1 MNQEIVCVSETLK
14 TPEYSYSAPISEF
27 VPTSKL
33 TSKPKKSRFKLDRII
48 SYLCRNPEIK
58 PALRAFLCR
67 DLLTQDT
74 NEAVRRLGSDM
85 EELHRQNP
93 RDAVITKVVAEV
105 WAVANGMRL
114 VPDAKITAS
123 IKQQRKTGFQKFL
136 RYMLF
141 GNQDTILIEENVNLA
156 ADNEALKLENRSL
169 ENRQK
174 EAETKAAEII
184 KQAVN
189 SAKEI
194 TGSAVQRAA
203 EAEKETE
210 LRRNI
215 LQTKADSLQKEC
227 ARLEEMKNELLK
239 NPDLK
244 TVYEKS
250 SDEQFQK
257 LQEKTVVFAEA
268 LNRFEKVEY
277 HSMGSTLIEL
287 TNYFSEIRLFLEFI
301 RSVEINF
308 DQDIA
313 NKLLLN
319 FLGKLSHDIN
329 ITVDAFNQNIRFAK
343 YFHLSLALRRILSKN
358 TSERIKEKIESLDKI
373 ISDLNQLNPESV
385 ETYEI
390 GLKIR
395 KITLRT
401 F

>member
-1 MNQEIVCVSETLK
+1 MPQESVCVS
-14 TPEYSYSAPISEF
+14 EYSYSAPISEF
-27 VPTSKL
+27 VPTRE
-33 TSKPKKSRFKLDRII
+33 PKKSKLDRII
-48 SYLCRNPEIK
+48 NYLCRNPEIK

-67 DLLTQDT
+67 DLLTQDA

-136 RYMLF
+136 RHLLF
-141 GNQDTILIEENVNLA
+141 GNQDTVLIEENVNLA

-174 EAETKAAEII
+174 EAETKVAEII

-194 TGSAVQRAA
+194 TDSAAQRAA

-210 LRRNI
+210 LRKSI
-215 LQTKADSLQKEC
+215 LRTKTDSLQKEC
-227 ARLEEMKNELLK
+227 VRLEEMKNELLK

-244 TVYEKS
+244 IAYEKS
-250 SDEQFQK
+250 DDDQFQK
-257 LQEKTVVFAEA
+257 LQEKTLVFAEA
-268 LNRFEKVEY
+268 LNRFENI
-277 HSMGSTLIEL
+277 HCFSGSWALEEMK
-287 TNYFSEIRLFLEFI
+287 NYFSDLRLFLEFI
-301 RSVEINF
+301 QSVEINLG
-308 DQDIA
+308 QDA
-313 NKLLLN
+313 TNKFLLS
-319 FLGKLSHDIN
+319 FLDKLSRQILIKEKYTGTHMVLSN
-329 ITVDAFNQNIRFAK
+329 YVD
-343 YFHLSLALRRILSKN
+343 LSFSLRRILSQN
-358 TSERIKEKIESLDKI
+358 TAERIKNKIESLDKI
-373 ISDLNQLNPESV
+373 ISDLNQFDPKYV
-385 ETYEI
+385 ETFDSAK
-390 GLKIR
+390 KIQ
-395 KITLRT
+395 KITFRS

>member
-1 MNQEIVCVSETLK
+1 MPQESVCVSETLK
-14 TPEYSYSAPISEF
+14 TPEYSYSALISEF
-27 VPTSKL
+27 VPTRE
-33 TSKPKKSRFKLDRII
+33 PKKSKLDRII
-48 SYLCRNPEIK
+48 NYLCRNPEIK

-67 DLLTQDT
+67 DLLTQDA

-136 RYMLF
+136 RHMLF
-141 GNQDTILIEENVNLA
+141 GNQDTVLIEENINLA

-174 EAETKAAEII
+174 EAETKVAEII

-194 TGSAVQRAA
+194 TNSAAQRAA

-244 TVYEKS
+244 IAYEKS
-250 SDEQFQK
+250 DDDQFQK
-257 LQEKTVVFAEA
+257 LQEKTLVFAEA
-268 LNRFEKVEY
+268 INRFEEIWF
-277 HSMGSTLIEL
+277 SSGSWALEEIK
-287 TNYFSEIRLFLEFI
+287 NYFSELRLFLEFL
-301 RSVEINF
+301 RSVEINLG
-308 DQDIA
+308 QDA
-313 NKLLLN
+313 TNKFLLS
-319 FLGKLSHDIN
+319 FLDKLSRQILIKEKYTGTHMVLAN
-329 ITVDAFNQNIRFAK
+329 YVD
-343 YFHLSLALRRILSKN
+343 LSFSLRSILSQN
-358 TSERIKEKIESLDKI
+358 TAERIKSKIESLDKI
-373 ISDLNQLNPESV
+373 ISNLNQFDPKSV
-385 ETYEI
+385 ET
-390 GLKIR
+390 LDSAKKIQ
-395 KITLRT
+395 KITLT
-401 F
+401 SF